1 MKTAL
6 RGNAQRCT
14 SCGLLFTSPSAGD
27 AHRVTVGTYDIVR
40 LDGRLVHIQPERDE
54 KGRPVLPEGARL
66 VSTGNAERRCLT
78 ADELAQKGLV
88 TDAEGRWRLPPS
100 EREWWGER

>member
-1 MKTAL
+1 MPSEVRVPETTRDAVRSEMKTAL

-54 KGRPVLPEGARL
+54 KGRPALPFVRNFVLVGEH
-66 VSTGNAERRCLT
+66 RRHT
-78 ADELAQKGLV
+78 SA
-88 TDAEGRWRLPPS
+88 TT
-100 EREWWGER
+100 